1 MVQGINNQRTQAVR
15 SNASPSAAAG
25 GASHAPQSA
34 GQGRGWKTTML
45 FSALVGAKLA
55 FAQSVDATLPMRH
68 GKLDT
73 LDANRRDDAEPV
85 YGGHAL
91 PRGTPNFYK
100 KNTHPYIGGN
110 ADLDLSGLVHAD
122 YLQQN
127 TRAVGKDIMLHR
139 GLINVYEEVLENTS
153 AALHSAYRSGVRS
166 IEADIQVT
174 RDGVPILFHDQSLGR
189 MTDDPHNSLVGRTD
203 WADIKDRPLVLRN
216 PVDGNFIETGAKIPS
231 LEETLKD
238 VKATMPGMSMVLDCK
253 DQTSE
258 AVVSL
263 LSRNQDLRDF
273 SAIKPYAQYYVGG
286 FDQMLANLYT
296 KHGIDP
302 QSPQDQGKRSDMLA
316 SLKDMKLVPVF
327 SQNVLNDEG
336 FRSMFAEQ
344 KKAHYRPEELAGMAL
359 KWLQSWGDNMDVKI
373 IEAHSMGP
381 ATVEGKAMDLL
392 NEWLAKESNGLSKAA
407 MSGSYR
413 YEDFSVPTKEGG
425 HEYYTWDNTG
435 GLVDR
440 TEDTIAA
447 QRETAGALRNEAD
460 SILTDQLAEEAY
472 AIRHDVTLPRGN
484 TGVEL
489 HVAPGTHVDVAR
501 NKELATLR
509 KQQALGDLTKFD
521 KTLVERVRAGRPHHP
536 GNGAN
541 AGNPGNAVKDDGY
554 DWTHVAGATVGGA
567 LALGSAALLAKR
579 FRVPI
584 SSFHPGRSL
593 ARLSQAGVRAV
604 GGMIASSQQP
614 DLEAGLA
621 LTDRTRS
628 A

>member
-1 MVQGINNQRTQAVR
+1 MVQGVNTHGTQAVR
-15 SNASPSAAAG
+15 PGNSSSAATGG
-25 GASHAPQSA
+25 GASHAPQSS

-55 FAQSVDATLPMRH
+55 FAQSADTTLPMTH
-68 GKLDT
+68 GNADT
-73 LDANRRDDAEPV
+73 LGASRRDDGSLV
-85 YGGHAL
+85 YAGHAL
-91 PRGTPNFYK
+91 PAGSPNFYK
-100 KNTHPYIGGN
+100 KNTHPYIDGN
-110 ADLDLSGLVHAD
+110 ADVDLTGVVHPD
-122 YLQQN
+122 YLQQD
-127 TRAVGKDIMLHR
+127 TRKVGKDIMLHR
-139 GLINVYEEVLENTS
+139 GLINVYEEVLENTKE
-153 AALHSAYRSGVRS
+153 ALHSAYDSGVRS

-216 PVDGNFIETGAKIPS
+216 PVDGNFIETKAKIPS

-258 AVVSL
+258 AVVDL
-263 LSRNQDLRDF
+263 LSRNKDLRDF

-286 FDQMLANLYT
+286 FDQMLSNLYE

-302 QSPQDQGKRSDMLA
+302 QSPHDEGKRKEMLA
-316 SLKDMKLVPVF
+316 SLKEMKLVPVF
-327 SQNVLNDEG
+327 SQNVLNDKG

-344 KKAHYRPEELAGMAL
+344 KKEHYAPEELAGMAL
-359 KWLQSWGDNMDVKI
+359 KWLQSWGENMDVKI

-381 ATVEGKAMDLL
+381 DTVEGKAMDLL
-392 NEWLAKESNGLSKAA
+392 NGWLAKESSGLSKAA

-425 HEYYTWDNTG
+425 HEYFTWDNTG

-440 TEDTIAA
+440 TKDTIAA
-447 QRETAGALRNEAD
+447 QRETAGALRHEAD
-460 SILTDQLAEEAY
+460 SILTDQLPEEAF

-489 HVAPGTHVDVAR
+489 DVAPGTHVDVAR
-501 NKELATLR
+501 NKELAALR

-521 KTLVERVRAGRPHHP
+521 QERVALVRAGRPRDSADI
-536 GNGAN
+536 GN
-541 AGNPGNAVKDDGY
+541 AGHAGKDDGY
-554 DWTHVAGATVGGA
+554 EWSKVAGATVLGA
-567 LALGSAALLAKR
+567 VAVGSAALIAKR
-579 FRVPI
+579 YRVPL

-593 ARLSQAGVRAV
+593 SRLSQAGLLAV
-604 GGMIASSQQP
+604 GGMIIARQQQSDP
-614 DLEAGLA
+614 EAGIPLV
-621 LTDRTRS
+621 DRTRN